1 MRTTWK
7 PLSNE
12 TPLTFLLSLTF
23 LCLIG
28 SSSVAFSLD
37 FKRGM
42 ENYQAIISGKKQFK
56 SLNQEEKNEVVE
68 IMNLIKRSGS
78 SYSDSDSEDCRDAK
92 DNASSYAD
100 DLASYA
106 ARLKRC
112 AENKSFSDDCYSEF
126 RRTKS
131 SHSDYESAVSEVQ
144 SECEDY

>member
-1 MRTTWK
+1 MNKKITF
-7 PLSNE
+7 LLA
-12 TPLTFLLSLTF
+12 LTFLF
-23 LCLIG
+23 LFSG
-28 SSSVAFSLD
+28 SSVTFSLD

-42 ENYQAIISGKKQFK
+42 DNYKAITSGEKQFD
-56 SLNQEEKNEVVE
+56 SLNQDEKKEVLS
-68 IMNLIKRSGS
+68 IINIIKGSSS

-106 ARLKRC
+106 RKLKNC

-126 RRTKS
+126 RRTKN
-131 SHSDYESAVSEVQ
+131 SHYDYESAVSEVQ